1 MYGDLVDRLPNID
14 RTNNASFK
22 DALAQPLELKDCLKI
37 RDGLVDHKAHPATGW
52 PQFKIAQLTS
62 LGLNCPW
69 INNN

>member
-52 PQFKIAQLTS
+52 PQFKITQLTS